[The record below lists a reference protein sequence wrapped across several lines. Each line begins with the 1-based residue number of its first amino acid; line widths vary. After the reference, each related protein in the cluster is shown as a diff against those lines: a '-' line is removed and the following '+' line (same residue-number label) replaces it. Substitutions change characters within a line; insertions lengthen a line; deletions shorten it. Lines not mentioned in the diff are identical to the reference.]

1 MSEQLSQFQLLECD
15 FGYIIEALLLSN
27 GFQSPCF
34 VSRKLLTV
42 WHHVRSLS
50 SFKKIS
56 NHQQCASSHEEI
68 FSFRALKAIVASV
81 AIKVSQSKEE
91 FEKLNLELF
100 LLREGI
106 LLYFAGST
114 SLSKQQQSGE
124 LVPILDEIFQNR
136 DDDRE
141 WFVKQWKR
149 SEASEL
155 LIHSGEATLRS
166 HIEAAAKELLLM
178 PRQALLDQAR
188 LLARGLVSATGV
200 ILAGPSGSGKTTAY
214 QVLARTLDIYKR
226 HLDQDPV
233 APATVAEP
241 TGNAPNANAPPASS
255 VTSSSGFIPEQ
266 STDPFVD
273 VRVVLPM
280 ALTLTQLYGSTTL
293 DKKGRTR
300 SVLGQLIRLAQE
312 KFALV
317 RSNDSSLWGYS
328 GPHESTSAV
337 TKGLSPLMAM
347 QALLWIVF
355 DGSMEP
361 AWLEYLSCVMVR
373 KPPFAILESAVL
385 SFEDGECM
393 TVPPNLHFVF
403 ETLSMQHCSP
413 SILHLNAVVCCDGSM
428 SAGLVVA
435 EPIHEAYI
443 HRYLLIQ
450 RKVWSE
456 NASQQTA
463 VSASQFGKTVLA
475 LQTYDIV
482 EKYLLGTELLST
494 IISVIEEYGSTVKL
508 SFLQRVINLL
518 SLLQVLLYSVVTHQ
532 DSETS
537 LAPTLSPSETSA
549 TPAAKAFEDQ
559 QQKVKARLETRV
571 EMACIYALM
580 WGFAGC
586 TSDNLPLQ
594 LLIQGL
600 LKTNFERIADTWLG
614 CGGRDC
620 NLFETLIDIP
630 GVRFVSVHIA
640 FGSSSSSTSISH
652 PLTNTLS
659 ASGANTEQGTLSSS
673 TLFVSTPTSLL
684 VHAIMK
690 DALRAKR
697 GVVLIGNE
705 NSRRTKLLRN
715 FLHQVEFVNAILKF
729 DQRVDNNASDRST
742 TKKSGASVHNSTST
756 SALSRQ
762 GSGNASLGSGGNSDH
777 EAAKTLESVEKIRF
791 HQISLVT
798 ALAAKFRRLHNEAMP
813 SNSPSRSSNSTPGSA
828 VTSSPSVTPEAPVVS
843 GAKWMIEPGF
853 SNPIGSAEMT
863 AKFANGD
870 FVPFFFTMNQHTS
883 GVSEIAQCMERM
895 LQRERTGVF
904 EPPPGKVAILIIDD
918 LHLPV
923 AEFSDSQSLHTEHVS
938 CHAYLRSAYEYSR
951 VNTGD
956 DGACIRIE
964 NLLMVASIA
973 ASPHQVQSANS
984 KSDSLVKLVNQFFPV
999 LAPTCTPSEI
1009 HHIYMTLTLAQW
1021 DRSGAPLERL
1031 PQTVRHALS
1040 LVVAGTTVLWE
1051 KLRRS
1056 PWSNSST
1063 SALGSCSFSLHD
1075 LSRVYEGIC
1084 SVAPAYVLDVDT
1096 LMRLWTHESLR
1107 TFGDPFTVEIPEYSE
1122 WISKQIWWLR
1132 HIMEAVDHRQHLIEA
1147 MQLSTDTMN
1156 YHRSGTADEPG
1167 ASQQQGQSGPTNN
1180 LNAGFNAVGYLAYLS
1195 TEYLDKKP
1203 AAVASQQHVPMSS
1216 EHTTSLWGFVPN
1228 DLYQKC
1234 IGGGTIAK
1242 LNVSSVSPPTGT
1254 DGGQQQRNSIK
1265 FLCRKSAQ
1273 SGEPGSSSSSLAG
1286 RWIYAELLGED
1297 TPHEAAKSVV
1307 QHLFGAIRTF
1317 ATTNSKEREVISSL
1331 LALQLP
1337 PHTPQV
1343 SKSLVRP
1350 CLGAGVFIS
1359 MLTYH
1364 ANSVIFYL

>member
-1 MSEQLSQFQLLECD
+1 MSEQLSQFQLLGCD

-27 GFQSPCF
+27 GFQSPRF

-56 NHQQCASSHEEI
+56 SHQQCASSHEEI

-91 FEKLNLELF
+91 FEKLNLQLF

-114 SLSKQQQSGE
+114 SLSKQQQSGK
-124 LVPILDEIFQNR
+124 LVPILDEVFQNR
-136 DDDRE
+136 DDEKE
-141 WFVKQWKR
+141 WFVKQWKH

-155 LIHSGEATLRS
+155 LIHSGEAALRS
-166 HIEAAAKELLLM
+166 HIEAAAKELLLV
-178 PRQALLDQAR
+178 PRQALLDQVR
-188 LLARGLVSATGV
+188 LLACGLVSATGV

-214 QVLARTLDIYKR
+214 QVLARTLDLYKR
-226 HLDQDPV
+226 HLDQDSV

-241 TGNAPNANAPPASS
+241 TGKAPNANAPPASS
-255 VTSSSGFIPEQ
+255 VTSSSDFIPEQ
-266 STDPFVD
+266 SIDPFVD

-280 ALTLTQLYGSTTL
+280 ALTLTQLYGSTAL

-317 RSNDSSLWGYS
+317 RSNDSSLWGCS
-328 GPHESTSAV
+328 GPQESASV
-337 TKGLSPLMAM
+337 MPKGLSPLMAM
-347 QALLWIVF
+347 QALLWVVF

-361 AWLEYLSCVMVR
+361 MWLEYLSCVMVR
-373 KPPFAILESAVL
+373 KPPFAILESAVI

-403 ETLSMQHCSP
+403 ETLSIQHCSP
-413 SILHLNAVVCCDGSM
+413 SILHLNAVICCDGST

-435 EPIHEAYI
+435 ESIHEAYI
-443 HRYLLIQ
+443 RRYLLIQ
-450 RKVWSE
+450 REVWSE
-456 NASQQTA
+456 NASQQTS
-463 VSASQFGKTVLA
+463 VSASQFDKTALA
-475 LQTYDIV
+475 LQAYDIV

-494 IISVIEEYGSTVKL
+494 IVSVIEEYGSTVKL

-518 SLLQVLLYSVVTHQ
+518 SLLQVLLYSIVTHQ

-549 TPAAKAFEDQ
+549 TPAAKALEDQ
-559 QQKVKARLETRV
+559 RQKVKARLETRV
-571 EMACIYALM
+571 EMACVYALM

-614 CGGRDC
+614 CGDRDC

-630 GVRFVSVHIA
+630 GVRFVSVHSA
-640 FGSSSSSTSISH
+640 FGSPSSSISTSR

-659 ASGANTEQGTLSSS
+659 ASGAITGQGTLSSS

-690 DALRAKR
+690 DALRARR

-742 TKKSGASVHNSTST
+742 AKKSGAGVHNSTSM

-762 GSGNASLGSGGNSDH
+762 GSDNANLGGGGNSDH

-798 ALAAKFRRLHNEAMP
+798 ALAAKFRRLHHGAMT
-813 SNSPSRSSNSTPGSA
+813 SSSPSRSSNSTPGSA
-828 VTSSPSVTPEAPVVS
+828 TTSSPPVTPETPVASV
-843 GAKWMIEPGF
+843 AKWMIEPGF
-853 SNPIGSAEMT
+853 PNPTGSAEMT
-863 AKFANGD
+863 AKFDNGD

-895 LQRERTGVF
+895 LQRERTGVY
-904 EPPPGKVAILIIDD
+904 EPPPGKIAILIIDD

-923 AEFSDSQSLHTEHVS
+923 AESSDSQSPHTEHVS
-938 CHAYLRSAYEYSR
+938 CHAYLRSTYEHSR
-951 VNTGD
+951 VHVGD

-973 ASPHQVQSANS
+973 ANPHQVQSTNS
-984 KSDSLVKLVNQFFPV
+984 KSDSLVKLVSQFFPV

-1021 DRSGAPLERL
+1021 DRPGVLLERL
-1031 PQTVRHALS
+1031 PQTVRHALP

-1056 PWSNSST
+1056 PWSESST
-1063 SALGSCSFSLHD
+1063 SALGLCSFSLHD

-1084 SVAPAYVLDVDT
+1084 SVAPAYLLDVDT
-1096 LMRLWTHESLR
+1096 LMRLWTHECLR
-1107 TFGDPFTVEIPEYSE
+1107 TFGDPFAIERPEYSE

-1132 HIMEAVDHRQHLIEA
+1132 RIMEAVGHHQDLIA
-1147 MQLSTDTMN
+1147 TMQLSTGTMSH
-1156 YHRSGTADEPG
+1156 HRSGTADKPG

-1180 LNAGFNAVGYLAYLS
+1180 LSAGFNAVGYLAYLS
-1195 TEYLDKKP
+1195 AEYLDKKP
-1203 AAVASQQHVPMSS
+1203 AAVAPQQHVPMSS
-1216 EHTTSLWGFVPN
+1216 EDTASLWGFVPN
-1228 DLYQKC
+1228 DLYYQKC

-1242 LNVSSVSPPTGT
+1242 LNVSSASPSTGT

-1265 FLCRKSAQ
+1265 FLRRKSVQ
-1273 SGEPGSSSSSLAG
+1273 SGNPGSSSSSLAG
-1286 RWIYAELLGED
+1286 LWIYAELLGED
-1297 TPHEAAKSVV
+1297 TPHEAARSVV

-1317 ATTNSKEREVISSL
+1317 TTMNSKEREVISNL

-1337 PHTPQV
+1337 PHTPPISQ
-1343 SKSLVRP
+1343 SLVRP
-1350 CLGAGVFIS
+1350 CLVSDALIS
-1359 MLTYH
+1359 M
-1364 ANSVIFYL
+1364 